1 MILIYSEYCQHC
13 NILIE
18 TIKKHDKNN
27 IVKKISVDLLR
38 NEGYQIQEIIHS
50 VPALLVKEDI
60 NITDKKDILFGKQVF
75 DYLLLPNRGALFTI
89 DNNTRLNKDTK
100 DSKQENININ
110 DNNENSDEPMAFSL
124 GSSMSDNFS
133 SLDEE
138 SDNLLKDKNYKWD
151 LLENY
156 NNENFDP
163 VSINPI
169 SSTSD
174 NSDKKLPSLEEL
186 LNKRSKDII

>member
-13 NILIE
+13 NILLE

>member
-110 DNNENSDEPMAFSL
+110 DNNENSDEPIAFSL

>member
-110 DNNENSDEPMAFSL
+110 DNNENSDEPIAFSL

-186 LNKRSKDII
+186 LNKRSKIII

>member
-13 NILIE
+13 NILLE

-60 NITDKKDILFGKQVF
+60 NISDKKDILFGKQVF

-100 DSKQENININ
+100 DSKEYPININ
-110 DNNENSDEPMAFSL
+110 DDNENSDEPMAFSL

-174 NSDKKLPSLEEL
+174 NTEKKLPSLEEL
-186 LNKRSKDII
+186 LNKRSKDIL